1 LGQEFSAYVQQLE
14 NGVNAINR
22 ALPVAAELALG
33 GTAVGTGLNTPAG
46 YSELVAKYIAE
57 ETALPFVTAPNKFEA
72 LAAHDAMV
80 ELHGAIKRTAMS
92 CFKIANDIRMLSSGP
107 RSGIG
112 EIIIPENE
120 PGSSIMPGKVNPTQ
134 PEALTMVC
142 AQILGNDVAISFA
155 ASQGHFELNV
165 FKPVI
170 ASNMLQSARLLG
182 QACLSFNDNC
192 AVGIEP
198 NLDNIQRLVDQS
210 LMLVTALNTAIL
222 KKSSN
227 KRMFLLS
234 KEKKLLLTQ
243 PVVMGILNA
252 TPDSFYGK
260 SRVQSVQ
267 QAVDAAGAMFEAG
280 AAIVDIGGQST
291 RPGSERV
298 SFAEELDR
306 VSPVVRAVRQAFP
319 EAWLSVD
326 TYYSSVALACIGL
339 GIDMINDIAAG
350 DDDPKMFKTVID
362 NEIAYV
368 AMHKKGNPSTMQ
380 EDPHYDDLMGE
391 ILGYFH
397 EKKAEYRKKEFA
409 NWVIDPGFGFG
420 KTTEHNF
427 ELLNQ
432 LQKFR
437 QFNKPLM
444 VGISRKGMIWKTLN
458 GSPETALNGTTAL
471 HMAALDRGATILRVH
486 DVKEAKE
493 CIDLYLALKA

>member
-1 LGQEFSAYVQQLE
+1 
-14 NGVNAINR
+14 
-22 ALPVAAELALG
+22 
-33 GTAVGTGLNTPAG
+33 
-46 YSELVAKYIAE
+46 
-57 ETALPFVTAPNKFEA
+57 
-72 LAAHDAMV
+72 
-80 ELHGAIKRTAMS
+80 
-92 CFKIANDIRMLSSGP
+92 
-107 RSGIG
+107 
-112 EIIIPENE
+112 
-120 PGSSIMPGKVNPTQ
+120 
-134 PEALTMVC
+134 
-142 AQILGNDVAISFA
+142 
-155 ASQGHFELNV
+155 
-165 FKPVI
+165 
-170 ASNMLQSARLLG
+170 
-182 QACLSFNDNC
+182 
-192 AVGIEP
+192 
-198 NLDNIQRLVDQS
+198 
-210 LMLVTALNTAIL
+210 
-222 KKSSN
+222 
-227 KRMFLLS
+227 MFLLS

-252 TPDSFYGK
+252 TPDSFYSQ

-267 QAVDAAGAMFEAG
+267 QAVDTAGAMIDAG
-280 AAIVDIGGQST
+280 AAIIDIGGQST

-319 EAWLSVD
+319 EIWLSVD

-368 AMHKKGNPSTMQ
+368 AMHKKGNPATMQ
-380 EDPHYDDLMGE
+380 ENPQYEDLMGE
-391 ILGYFH
+391 ILGYFQQ
-397 EKKAEYRKKEFA
+397 KKAEYKKSDFA

-420 KTTEHNF
+420 KTIEQNF

-458 GSPETALNGTTAL
+458 ASPEAALNGTTAL
-471 HMAALDRGATILRVH
+471 HMAALDRGANILRVH

-493 CIDLYLALKA
+493 CIDLFLALKA

>member
-1 LGQEFSAYVQQLE
+1 
-14 NGVNAINR
+14 
-22 ALPVAAELALG
+22 
-33 GTAVGTGLNTPAG
+33 
-46 YSELVAKYIAE
+46 
-57 ETALPFVTAPNKFEA
+57 
-72 LAAHDAMV
+72 
-80 ELHGAIKRTAMS
+80 
-92 CFKIANDIRMLSSGP
+92 
-107 RSGIG
+107 
-112 EIIIPENE
+112 
-120 PGSSIMPGKVNPTQ
+120 
-134 PEALTMVC
+134 
-142 AQILGNDVAISFA
+142 
-155 ASQGHFELNV
+155 
-165 FKPVI
+165 
-170 ASNMLQSARLLG
+170 
-182 QACLSFNDNC
+182 
-192 AVGIEP
+192 
-198 NLDNIQRLVDQS
+198 
-210 LMLVTALNTAIL
+210 
-222 KKSSN
+222 
-227 KRMFLLS
+227 MFLLS

-252 TPDSFYGK
+252 TPDSFYNK

-380 EDPHYDDLMGE
+380 DDPHYDDLMGE
-391 ILGYFH
+391 ILGYFND
-397 EKKAEYRKKEFA
+397 KKAEYKKKDFA

-420 KTTEHNF
+420 KSTQHNF

-458 GSPETALNGTTAL
+458 SSPETALNGTTAL

-486 DVKEAKE
+486 DVKEARE
-493 CIDLYLALKA
+493 CIDLFLALKA

>member
-1 LGQEFSAYVQQLE
+1 
-14 NGVNAINR
+14 
-22 ALPVAAELALG
+22 
-33 GTAVGTGLNTPAG
+33 
-46 YSELVAKYIAE
+46 
-57 ETALPFVTAPNKFEA
+57 
-72 LAAHDAMV
+72 
-80 ELHGAIKRTAMS
+80 
-92 CFKIANDIRMLSSGP
+92 
-107 RSGIG
+107 
-112 EIIIPENE
+112 
-120 PGSSIMPGKVNPTQ
+120 
-134 PEALTMVC
+134 
-142 AQILGNDVAISFA
+142 
-155 ASQGHFELNV
+155 
-165 FKPVI
+165 
-170 ASNMLQSARLLG
+170 
-182 QACLSFNDNC
+182 
-192 AVGIEP
+192 
-198 NLDNIQRLVDQS
+198 
-210 LMLVTALNTAIL
+210 
-222 KKSSN
+222 
-227 KRMFLLS
+227 MFLLS

-252 TPDSFYGK
+252 TPDSFYNK

-291 RPGSERV
+291 RPGKLYQYGSERV

-380 EDPHYDDLMGE
+380 DDPHYDDLMGE
-391 ILGYFH
+391 ILGYFND
-397 EKKAEYRKKEFA
+397 KKAEYKKKDFA

-420 KTTEHNF
+420 KSTQHNF

-486 DVKEAKE
+486 DVKEARE
-493 CIDLYLALKA
+493 CIDLFLALKA

>member
-1 LGQEFSAYVQQLE
+1 
-14 NGVNAINR
+14 
-22 ALPVAAELALG
+22 
-33 GTAVGTGLNTPAG
+33 
-46 YSELVAKYIAE
+46 
-57 ETALPFVTAPNKFEA
+57 
-72 LAAHDAMV
+72 
-80 ELHGAIKRTAMS
+80 
-92 CFKIANDIRMLSSGP
+92 
-107 RSGIG
+107 
-112 EIIIPENE
+112 
-120 PGSSIMPGKVNPTQ
+120 
-134 PEALTMVC
+134 
-142 AQILGNDVAISFA
+142 
-155 ASQGHFELNV
+155 
-165 FKPVI
+165 
-170 ASNMLQSARLLG
+170 
-182 QACLSFNDNC
+182 
-192 AVGIEP
+192 
-198 NLDNIQRLVDQS
+198 
-210 LMLVTALNTAIL
+210 
-222 KKSSN
+222 
-227 KRMFLLS
+227 MFLLS

-252 TPDSFYGK
+252 TPDSFYNK

-339 GIDMINDIAAG
+339 GIDMINDITAG

-380 EDPHYDDLMGE
+380 DDPHYDDLMGE
-391 ILGYFH
+391 ILGYFND
-397 EKKAEYRKKEFA
+397 KKAEYKKKDFA

-420 KTTEHNF
+420 KSTQHNF

-486 DVKEAKE
+486 DVKEARE
-493 CIDLYLALKA
+493 CIDLFLALKA

>member
-1 LGQEFSAYVQQLE
+1 
-14 NGVNAINR
+14 
-22 ALPVAAELALG
+22 
-33 GTAVGTGLNTPAG
+33 
-46 YSELVAKYIAE
+46 
-57 ETALPFVTAPNKFEA
+57 
-72 LAAHDAMV
+72 
-80 ELHGAIKRTAMS
+80 
-92 CFKIANDIRMLSSGP
+92 
-107 RSGIG
+107 
-112 EIIIPENE
+112 
-120 PGSSIMPGKVNPTQ
+120 
-134 PEALTMVC
+134 
-142 AQILGNDVAISFA
+142 
-155 ASQGHFELNV
+155 
-165 FKPVI
+165 
-170 ASNMLQSARLLG
+170 
-182 QACLSFNDNC
+182 
-192 AVGIEP
+192 
-198 NLDNIQRLVDQS
+198 
-210 LMLVTALNTAIL
+210 
-222 KKSSN
+222 
-227 KRMFLLS
+227 MFLLS

-252 TPDSFYGK
+252 TPDSFYSQ

-267 QAVDAAGAMFEAG
+267 QAVDAAGAMIDAG
-280 AAIVDIGGQST
+280 AAIIDIGGQST

-319 EAWLSVD
+319 AIWLSVD

-368 AMHKKGNPSTMQ
+368 AMHKKGNPATMQ
-380 EDPHYDDLMGE
+380 ENPQYEDLMGE
-391 ILGYFH
+391 ILGYFQQ
-397 EKKAEYRKKEFA
+397 KKAEYKKSDFA

-420 KTTEHNF
+420 KTIEQNF

-458 GSPETALNGTTAL
+458 ASPEAALNGTTAL
-471 HMAALDRGATILRVH
+471 HMAALDRGANILRVH

-493 CIDLYLALKA
+493 CIDLFLALKA